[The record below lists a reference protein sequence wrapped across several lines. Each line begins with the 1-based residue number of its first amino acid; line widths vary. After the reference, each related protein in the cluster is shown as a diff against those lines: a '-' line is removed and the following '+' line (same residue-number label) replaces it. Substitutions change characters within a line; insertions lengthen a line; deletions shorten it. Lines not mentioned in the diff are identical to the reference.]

1 MPKKPDNKR
10 EIAQILYLQGNL
22 PKKDIADKVGVSAQ
36 TITKWAAEDKWDSL
50 KKNLLTGKKQRL
62 SELYDELA
70 EFNRM
75 IADKEGYKVATSKEA
90 DARRKLITD
99 IKELESK
106 YSIAQTTQIAIDFCE
121 FLKPIDLALAQKVA
135 MLLQAFI
142 NELIDKQ
149 KWQQD

>member
-36 TITKWAAEDKWDSL
+36 TITKWAAEDKWDAL

-75 IADKEGYKVATSKEA
+75 IADKEGYKIATSKEA

>member
-121 FLKPIDLALAQKVA
+121 FLKPIDLALAQRVA

>member
-1 MPKKPDNKR
+1 MPKKTDNKR

-121 FLKPIDLALAQKVA
+121 FLKPINLALAQKVA